1 MVFSSPATQIHREAL
16 PLATLIRKTEREVLM
31 AFNNSRRV
39 ELKGVALVSILRVSI
54 NKITILPL
62 KLIEE
67 TL

>member
-1 MVFSSPATQIHREAL
+1 MVFSSPATQIHREAP
-16 PLATLIRKTEREVLM
+16 PLATPIRRTEREVLM
-31 AFNNSRRV
+31 ASNNSRRV
-39 ELKGVALVSILRVSI
+39 ELKGVVLVSILRLSI